1 MCFPLDYS
9 RVKNVTSSS
18 GVYVGLQTLADIDG
32 ERLWKK
38 LYFRLAITLFYS
50 YNCMWHVCSGSHNS
64 FHLSSSYYCGNS
76 LPPVLSPQTP
86 QPLSDSIPVYCEC
99 R

>member
-1 MCFPLDYS
+1 MCFPLDYF

-38 LYFRLAITLFYS
+38 LYFRLAITLLLVQLYVA
-50 YNCMWHVCSGSHNS
+50 CLLRVTQLIS
-64 FHLSSSYYCGNS
+64 F
-76 LPPVLSPQTP
+76 V
-86 QPLSDSIPVYCEC
+86 
-99 R
+99 